1 MLDWYKKLY
10 IGENAKKDVAMAK
23 WRLNHGKLQMNMFLI
38 TYASNPENLFDI
50 IGTEQLLQKT
60 VHRRCPIILGLAASK
75 EEAIQIVQQI
85 IEETYAKQKD
95 VDVRRYLAECLLDM
109 KENKKQENRKQES
122 KRQEGV

>member
-10 IGENAKKDVAMAK
+10 IGENAKKDAARARR
-23 WRLNHGKLQMNMFLI
+23 RLNHGKLQMNMFLV

-60 VHRRCPIILGLAASK
+60 LHRRCPMIIGLAASK

-85 IEETYAKQKD
+85 IEETYAKQND
-95 VDVRRYLAECLLDM
+95 ADVRRYLGERLLNK
-109 KENKKQENRKQES
+109 KENIKQEKNKQEG
-122 KRQEGV
+122 E